1 MKIPKGIEGDYL
13 ETKQDHLFFDI
24 KGIHHPSDRKI
35 CFLRF
40 YPDQN
45 GDRIKD
51 GIKFKKI
58 YSLDE
63 RYSKLREE
71 YPQYL
76 FFSKNFDLELQGVK
90 LEDIKQI
97 YTPRTYFKKLKDK
110 NELTETEIQSK
121 NLCELLI
128 HKSDIPE
135 NSIGIS
141 GSPMIGLNKKSSDID
156 IVIYGTQVSLEF
168 QDKLKSIFQASNNCR
183 MYNLEEYRT
192 HYNWRVGGSD
202 ISFNDFLKSEKR
214 KLHQGKFYGIEFFIR
229 YIKSP
234 EDWNGTYY
242 DYKFKNLGR
251 IKIKAKITDSTN
263 SIFTPCSYKIERL
276 KVIESKIIT
285 KNINLKNLNE
295 INSFRGRFCEQ
306 ASKGDKVLVE
316 GKLEEITFR
325 NDKSY
330 LRILLTDQVQDKMI
344 IIN

>member
-24 KGIHHPSDRKI
+24 KGIHHPHDRKI

-40 YPDQN
+40 YPDQY

-51 GIKFKKI
+51 DIKFKKI

-63 RYSKLREE
+63 RYSKLREQ

-97 YTPRTYFKKLKDK
+97 YTPRAYFKKLKDK

-128 HKSDIPE
+128 HKGDIPE

-141 GSPMIGLNKKSSDID
+141 GSPMIGLNIKSSDID

-168 QDKLKSIFQASNNCR
+168 QDKLKSIFQTSNRCR
-183 MYNLEEYRT
+183 MYNLEEYKT
-192 HYNWRVGGSD
+192 HHKWRVGGSD
-202 ISFNDFLKSEKR
+202 ISFEDFLKSEKR
-214 KLHQGKFYGIEFFIR
+214 KLHQGKFQGIDFFIR

-251 IKIKAKITDSTN
+251 IKIKAKIIDSTN
-263 SIFTPCSYKIERL
+263 SIFTPCSYKIKCL
-276 KVIESKIIT
+276 KVIESKINYRD
-285 KNINLKNLNE
+285 KYLKILSE
-295 INSFRGRFCEQ
+295 ISSFRGRFCEQ
-306 ASKGDKVLVE
+306 AINGENVLVK
-316 GKLEEITFR
+316 GKLEEVHFR
-325 NDKSY
+325 NDKKY
-330 LRILLTDQVQDKMI
+330 LRVLLTDQVQDKMI
-344 IIN
+344 SL